1 MASKIAA
8 MKEKMAAL
16 KAKREEA
23 RELNSKEVAE
33 EDRRSKLPE
42 NYERKKERA
51 EWEEAEEKAREDA
64 KKAGKDYDRIKARST
79 TALEADRKD
88 SRKRKKN
95 PDEGFSTYA
104 AAQYRQ
110 YTRLTKQLKPDMRAY
125 EKSKQEWGEDDVSAD
140 TLAYGQHDAV
150 SKQGLDRMVED
161 LDKQIEKRKEFS
173 RRRAHHHDAD
183 ITYINERNM
192 QFNKKLERFYGKYTK
207 EIKDNLE
214 RGTAV

>member
-1 MASKIAA
+1 MLFACVCR
-8 MKEKMAAL
+8 MQ
-16 KAKREEA
+16 
-23 RELNSKEVAE
+23 
-33 EDRRSKLPE
+33 LPE

-51 EWEEAEEKAREDA
+51 EWEEADEKAREEA
-64 KKAGKDYDRIKARST
+64 KKAGKDYDRIKARSM

-104 AAQYRQ
+104 AAQHRQ

-161 LDKQIEKRKEFS
+161 LDKQYVSPCCVFFKKVHVFTRNFGLLILFPNSLSS
-173 RRRAHHHDAD
+173 R
-183 ITYINERNM
+183 Y
-192 QFNKKLERFYGKYTK
+192 
-207 EIKDNLE
+207 
-214 RGTAV
+214 